1 MMTEGP
7 SLESLLRRLLD
18 VPSEFLTGPS
28 NSTSAVQDLN
38 ITAIVHDAVETLFPY
53 GTDESVDRQQLD
65 RFDSAWRSSPRSET
79 GPFALLLAWLVVDP
93 WFVEAA
99 SSVRQTV
106 SQEHIWS
113 VFNTVAPA
121 LADGN
126 VASAWHEDAQRREEL
141 ARTFLASL
149 DLRPAGETKAQAED
163 RLTRISSS
171 QRRKVLAAAR
181 EAEQRAKA
189 VREALAAKAAQEAA
203 DKYSRE

>member
-1 MMTEGP
+1 MTIEGP
-7 SLESLLRRLLD
+7 SLDSLLRRLLD
-18 VPSEFLTGPS
+18 APSEFLAR
-28 NSTSAVQDLN
+28 STPASAAENDVQL
-38 ITAIVHDAVETLFPY
+38 TAVVHDVVETLTPLDHE
-53 GTDESVDRQQLD
+53 GGVDRQQLD
-65 RFDSAWRSSPRSET
+65 RFDAAWRTNRRGEA
-79 GPFALLLAWLVVDP
+79 GQFALLLAWLVVDP

-99 SSVRQTV
+99 RNSLAV
-106 SQEHIWS
+106 SQDQVWS
-113 VFNTVAPA
+113 VFNTLAPA

-126 VASAWHEDAQRREEL
+126 VASAWHADAQRREEL
-141 ARTFLASL
+141 VRTLLGSL
-149 DLRPAGETKAQAED
+149 ELRPAGETEAQAED